1 MEIPSR
7 RSPCA
12 TVDEKN
18 TKCAQEEKKNE
29 AKKEKK
35 KLPGISGQ
43 GQRDLVLT
51 YTVCKV
57 VTTQAERHRIASLC
71 ILLSILTS
79 SKVGFEFIL
88 RSLAWCPSFLCHIQ
102 SDIGSCFLHPLL
114 IHHSSGPLLL
124 SPQVGTLLSD

>member
-1 MEIPSR
+1 ML
-7 RSPCA
+7 
-12 TVDEKN
+12 
-18 TKCAQEEKKNE
+18 EENKSE

-43 GQRDLVLT
+43 GQSRGTSYLR
-51 YTVCKV
+51 TVPKV